1 MVKLPQI
8 YSIFLQ
14 GKRMKTLLEF
24 DSPQIYCD
32 MDGVLADFDNGI
44 KDMIGGK
51 FSDARWDELP
61 DDFFLQLEPMKD
73 AKKLWD
79 FIGKYEQ
86 IYRQENPSQGTF
98 LYILGY
104 GLAELCWTAVGDLEE
119 YFINRYWIRI
129 NKGHLLF
136 TEHQKF

>member
-1 MVKLPQI
+1 
-8 YSIFLQ
+8 
-14 GKRMKTLLEF
+14 MKTLLEF

-73 AKKLWD
+73 AKKLWGFRKLHCVLNRFD
-79 FIGKYEQ
+79 VFWKDLLEYE
-86 IYRQENPSQGTF
+86 IY
-98 LYILGY
+98 
-104 GLAELCWTAVGDLEE
+104 
-119 YFINRYWIRI
+119 
-129 NKGHLLF
+129 
-136 TEHQKF
+136 